1 MIRKAEASDIKECV
15 RIIRESFK
23 TVADEFDITPENAP
37 RFTAFAT
44 TEERLL
50 YQLADENRHMYVHTD
65 GGNITGYCSLLHL
78 ESGGCELNNLCVRPA
93 YRHGGIGTK
102 LLEYA
107 FEAARALG
115 CSRMEIGIVEENAV
129 LRRWYEGF
137 GFVHTGVKKFE
148 FFPFTCGYME
158 KEL

>member
-1 MIRKAEASDIKECV
+1 MIRKAEASDINECV
-15 RIIRESFK
+15 RVIREGFK

-37 RFTAFAT
+37 RFTAFAI

-65 GGNITGYCSLLHL
+65 GGNITGYCPLLLL

-93 YRHGGIGTK
+93 YRHGGIGAK

-115 CSRMEIGIVEENAV
+115 CSRMEIGIVEENRV

-158 KEL
+158 KKL

>member
-15 RIIRESFK
+15 RVIREGFK

-50 YQLADENRHMYVHTD
+50 YQLSDENRHMYVHTD
-65 GGNITGYCSLLHL
+65 GGNITGY
-78 ESGGCELNNLCVRPA
+78 R
-93 YRHGGIGTK
+93 GTGAK

-115 CSRMEIGIVEENAV
+115 CSRMEIGIVEENRV

-158 KEL
+158 KKL

>member
-1 MIRKAEASDIKECV
+1 MIRKAESTDIAECV
-15 RIIRESFK
+15 KVIRESFK

-44 TEERLL
+44 SEERLL

-65 GGNITGYCSLLHL
+65 DRNITGYCSLLLL
-78 ESGGCELNNLCVRPA
+78 ESGGCELNNLCVLPA
-93 YRHGGIGTK
+93 YRHEGVGAE
-102 LLEYA
+102 LLKYA
-107 FEAARALG
+107 FNAARALG
-115 CSRMEIGIVEENAV
+115 CSRMDIGVVEENMV

-137 GFVHTGVKKFE
+137 GFVHTGVKKFD

-158 KEL
+158 KIL